1 MVAELRDIPL
11 DGGDSTSAES
21 FVHLHLHT
29 QYSIVDGLVKVPSL
43 MEAVADHGMAAV
55 ALSDAG
61 NLFAMVKFYG
71 KALKAGIKP
80 IVGVE
85 IALREEGV
93 DESSLLVLL
102 CQDVGGYRNLTR
114 LVTRAYLEGQRKGRP
129 EVQLDWLQPDQSE
142 GLIALSGAHEGDL
155 ARLGRNGDSA
165 VLHARAAHWQQVF
178 PGRFYL
184 QVSRTGRANESAW
197 LATAVTLGHETGLP
211 LVATNDVR
219 FLKPDDFEAHEARV
233 CIHQGRTLADSK
245 RPRDY
250 TPHQYLR
257 SPAEMAQLF
266 ADLPEAIENSV
277 RIAARCSLDLELGKS
292 YLPEFPVPDGSD
304 AATWLRKLSRE
315 KLEQRLTSGLCE
327 GVSGEDYDARLERE
341 LNTICDMGFPGY
353 FLIVADF
360 IAWARNNGV
369 PVGPGRGSGAG
380 SLVAFVLGITDIDPL
395 EHDLLFERFLNPER
409 VSMPDFDVDFCM
421 EGRDRVIAY
430 VAEHYGRNR
439 VSQIITYG
447 TMAAKAVVRDAG
459 RVLDFPYGFVD
470 RIAKLIPFEVGMTLT
485 KAMDEEPELARL
497 YQEDDEVR
505 SILDLAL
512 SLEGC
517 VRNAGKHA
525 GGVVIAPTELTDF
538 TPLYCEEGGGNLVT
552 QFDKDDV
559 EAAGLVKFD
568 FLGLRTLT
576 IIDRALVSVNQRRG
590 KEGKDRIE
598 LQTLPMDDA
607 KTYDLLQRY
616 QTTAVFQLESRGMK
630 DLIKRLRP
638 DCFGDLVALVAL
650 FRPGPLQSGMVDDF
664 IARKH
669 GQSGE
674 EIDYL
679 HPDLKPV
686 LEPTYGVILYQEQVM
701 QIAQVLAGYTLGGA
715 DLLRRAMGK
724 KKPEEMA
731 KQRKIFVDG
740 CVEREVDKAQAE
752 YIFDLME
759 KFAGYGF
766 NKSHSAAYAVLSY
779 QTAWLKAHYPAEFMA
794 AVMSSDMD
802 STDKLVGLKDDC
814 RDLGIR
820 LLAPDVN
827 ASDAFF
833 TATADGDIRYGLG
846 AIKGVGMAAIEALI
860 DERSRG
866 DAFASLS
873 DLCGRVDMEPFNRRM
888 FEALIKAGAFDSLC
902 ANRRSLIETVP
913 DLLRQAE
920 QDARAAAAGQNDLFG
935 GDEASVDTEIAL
947 RDVAEW
953 HSIDRL
959 RAEKE
964 ALGLYLSGHPFSSY
978 QSFARQLARAS
989 LSEIVS
995 MRAPAGADSGGDF
1008 SQPRRQVTVAGL
1020 IFDVRKRGNRT
1031 TVTLDD
1037 DTGRIDVQLY
1047 AETVDAVRHFL
1058 VKDTVVVAS
1067 GTLHWDSFMNAWAVN
1082 ARHLRDLDHL
1092 IEESASRMLLTMS
1105 RADDDAGARE
1115 QVRELQNLL
1124 RPHRG
1129 GACEV
1134 IIDYRSGDLAGK
1146 IALGEMW
1153 KVRVSAALRNA
1164 LDEFFGEGSYAIRL
1178 APPL

>member
-1 MVAELRDIPL
+1 MVAELQPSYHD
-11 DGGDSTSAES
+11 DSGGART

-29 QYSIVDGLVKVPSL
+29 QYSIVDGLVKVPTL
-43 MEAVADHGMAAV
+43 MDAVAAQGMPAV

-61 NLFAMVKFYG
+61 NLFAMVKFYTR
-71 KALKAGIKP
+71 ALRAGVKP
-80 IVGVE
+80 IIGVE
-85 IALREEGV
+85 LSVRSDV
-93 DESSLLVLL
+93 DDKTPSIIVLL
-102 CQDVGGYRNLTR
+102 CQNVQGYRNLTR
-114 LVTRAYLEGQRKGRP
+114 LVTRAFMEGQRQGRP
-129 EVQLDWLQPDQSE
+129 EVLREWLSQECCE
-142 GLIALSGAHEGDL
+142 GLIALSGGFEGEL
-155 ARLGRNGDSA
+155 ARVANAGDPEALSQ
-165 VLHARAAHWQQVF
+165 AAAYWRDVF
-178 PGRFYL
+178 PDRFYL
-184 QVSRTGRANESAW
+184 QVSRTGRAEEAAW
-197 LATAVTLGHETGLP
+197 LEAAVKLGAAMSLP

-219 FLKPDDFEAHEARV
+219 FIAPDEFEAHEARV

-245 RPRDY
+245 RPKPY
-250 TPHQYLR
+250 TPHQHLR
-257 SPAEMAQLF
+257 SPAAMIELF
-266 ADLPEAIENSV
+266 SDLPEAIDNTV

-304 AATWLRKLSRE
+304 TATWLRKKSHE
-315 KLEQRLTSGLCE
+315 KLAEKLAKGVTYE
-327 GVSGEDYDARLERE
+327 GDESDYPARLERE
-341 LNTICDMGFPGY
+341 LDTICSMGFPGY

-470 RIAKLIPFEVGMTLT
+470 KIAKLIPFEVGMTLE
-485 KAMDEEPELARL
+485 KALNDEPELARL
-497 YQEDDEVR
+497 HKEDDEVR

-538 TPLYCEEGGGNLVT
+538 TPLYCEEGGANLVT

-576 IIDRALVSVNQRRG
+576 IIDRALKSVNARRAQAG
-590 KEGKDRIE
+590 EAPVD
-598 LQTLPMDDA
+598 LQSLPMDDK
-607 KTYDLLQRY
+607 KTYDLLQRH

-669 GQSGE
+669 GQAGQ

-679 HPDLKPV
+679 HPDLKGV

-731 KQRKIFVDG
+731 KQREIFVGG
-740 CVEREVDKAQAE
+740 CVAREVDKAQAE

-814 RDLGIR
+814 RALGIR

-827 ASDAFF
+827 ASQAHFS
-833 TATADGDIRYGLG
+833 ATDDGNIRYGLG

-860 DERSRG
+860 AERERG
-866 DAFASLS
+866 GAYQ
-873 DLCGRVDMEPFNRRM
+873 DLAGICQRVDLEPFNRRM
-888 FEALIKAGAFDSLC
+888 FEALIKAGAMDELH
-902 ANRRSLIETVP
+902 ANRRSMMETVP
-913 DLLRQAE
+913 NLLRQAE
-920 QDARAAAAGQNDLFG
+920 QDAKAAAAGQNDLFG
-935 GDEASVDTEIAL
+935 SADDVAVPEIAL

-953 HSIDRL
+953 HSSDRL

-964 ALGLYLSGHPFSSY
+964 ALGLYLSGHPF
-978 QSFARQLARAS
+978 ARYRGYAKQLARAS
-989 LSEIVS
+989 LSELIS
-995 MRAPAGADSGGDF
+995 ARPPAGADSGGDF

-1031 TVTLDD
+1031 TMTLDD

-1047 AETVDAVRHFL
+1047 SDTVDAVRHLL
-1058 VKDTVVVAS
+1058 VKDTVVLAS
-1067 GTLHWDSFMNAWAVN
+1067 GTLNWDSFMNAWGVN
-1082 ARHLRDLDHL
+1082 AKHLRDLDHV
-1092 IEESASRMLLTMS
+1092 IEECASRLLLTLE
-1105 RADDDAGARE
+1105 RPRDDAAARAL
-1115 QVRELQNLL
+1115 VRDLQTTL
-1124 RPHRG
+1124 RPYRG
-1129 GACEV
+1129 GACG
-1134 IIDYRSGDLAGK
+1134 IAIDYRAAELSGQMMLGDL
-1146 IALGEMW
+1146 W
-1153 KVRVSAALRNA
+1153 KVRVTTALRSA
-1164 LDEFFGEGSYAIRL
+1164 LDEAFGEDSYRVKLRAQS
-1178 APPL
+1178 